1 MSDLAKCPKCGMLMC
16 ACDVDHIPSCGCNG
30 CEIARLRSEVAHL
43 TFNRDHHAAANKAL
57 HDELKHL
64 RAALRAQQ
72 LMQQG
77 LGTLDTDN
85 ERMRAALQRIVAQ
98 DDIAL
103 AEEGYR
109 EGFANVVRIA
119 RKALAKSVTQGER
132 SGDTAN
138 PPRDPRDGHAFWD
151 PHNEGSCYSCG
162 CGPDVHRAT
171 DHS

>member
-1 MSDLAKCPKCGMLMC
+1 MSLEKCPKCGMLMC
-16 ACDVDHIPSCGCNG
+16 TCDLDHIPSCGCNG

-64 RAALRAQQ
+64 RARLQAQQ

-77 LGTLDTDN
+77 LGTLDVDN
-85 ERMRAALQRIVAQ
+85 ERMRAALESIVAQ

-119 RKALAKSVTQGER
+119 RKALRPDWTTFHAR
-132 SGDTAN
+132 SGVEICPQCTTPTTCKTLGCL
-138 PPRDPRDGHAFWD
+138 PPPQCDI
-151 PHNEGSCYSCG
+151 
-162 CGPDVHRAT
+162 
-171 DHS
+171 